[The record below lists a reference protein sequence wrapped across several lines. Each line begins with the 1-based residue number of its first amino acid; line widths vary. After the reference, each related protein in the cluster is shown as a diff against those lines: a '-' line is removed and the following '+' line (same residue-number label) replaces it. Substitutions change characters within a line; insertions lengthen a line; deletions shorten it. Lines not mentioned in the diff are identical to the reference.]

1 MERPDRPHEGSAPD
15 IFVSGSA
22 NDYLVTGLRDPDP
35 EVRARFAEAIGLFRA
50 YLTLPYLLDAVVADP
65 DVRVRDAARRAARAL
80 IPPGEAPAP
89 SVTGRASQPRS
100 ARPSGTPLKES
111 EAVFALF
118 SEYVAQR
125 MNLGGG
131 PTQADLIAPVT
142 RCLEVWGHYPVDDL
156 GEIERAALAA
166 VKSIGSF
173 LRIPDKSAGVK
184 YLSFQAAKKRVEE
197 YDALI
202 AGRDTP
208 EKE

>member
-1 MERPDRPHEGSAPD
+1 MERPDQPHEGSAPD

-65 DVRVRDAARRAARAL
+65 DVRVRDAARRAAWAL
-80 IPPGEAPAP
+80 VPPAEAPAP
-89 SVTGRASQPRS
+89 GVTERVSQPRN
-100 ARPSGTPLKES
+100 ARPSGAPLKES

-118 SEYVAQR
+118 NAYVAQR
-125 MNLGGG
+125 MNLAGG

-142 RCLEVWGHYPVDDL
+142 SCLEAWGGNPVDDL
-156 GEIERAALAA
+156 GEIERAAQAA
-166 VKSIGSF
+166 VKSIDSF
-173 LRIPDKSAGVK
+173 LRIPNESAGVK

-197 YDALI
+197 YEALT
-202 AGRDTP
+202 AGHD
-208 EKE
+208 EKEA